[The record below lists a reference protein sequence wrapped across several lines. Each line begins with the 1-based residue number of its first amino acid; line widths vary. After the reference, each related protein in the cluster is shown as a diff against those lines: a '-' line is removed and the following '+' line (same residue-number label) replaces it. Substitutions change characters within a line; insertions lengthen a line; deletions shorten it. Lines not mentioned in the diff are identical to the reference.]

1 MFWETFFFLDL
12 SYRKFVGP
20 ALLST
25 NRWLRRLMNYIVPL
39 KMPRRQKIALLSVVS
54 LSILVIIAA
63 IVRMVFVSG
72 SNNST
77 DPTCTTDLPTQN
89 DHYLT
94 RLRGPC
100 RCLHVEF
107 R

>member
-1 MFWETFFFLDL
+1 
-12 SYRKFVGP
+12 
-20 ALLST
+20 
-25 NRWLRRLMNYIVPL
+25 MNYVVPL

-63 IVRMVFVSG
+63 IVRMVFVAG
-72 SNNST
+72 SNNNT
-77 DPTCTTDLPTQN
+77 DPTCTTDLPIQN

-94 RLRGPC
+94 RLRGPG
-100 RCLHVEF
+100 RYLHVEF